1 MQPIRTTNVPPTTED
16 IEPVQPV
23 QMSIYKSN
31 TYKKDLSW
39 LYFRAESKFQR
50 RRKQMNDKQC
60 FTPVSV
66 GYQAYSNSKWK
77 VQSRNDKNNS
87 IPCKKV

>member
-1 MQPIRTTNVPPTTED
+1 MQPIRITNVPPTTED

-39 LYFRAESKFQR
+39 LHFRVESKFQR
-50 RRKQMNDKQC
+50 RRKQMTDKQC

-66 GYQAYSNSKWK
+66 GYQAYSNSKSSPEMTRTTVFHAK
-77 VQSRNDKNNS
+77 SYNQ
-87 IPCKKV
+87 